1 MVVPNIL
8 INYSGSSEQRIQAV
22 FHFLFD
28 ESPESFEVLGQTL
41 SNDPSSIVRHEAAY
55 ILGEKANLLSISPL
69 IKAIE
74 YDPAII
80 VRHEAALALAN
91 LGTLGLPESEKVL
104 IKLLNDPNEDVVDT
118 AEIAL
123 QRLQMKRSNE
133 SISFEMDSITQIMD
147 DLSSSTKEKRIQAS
161 FLLMEEASTES
172 VELLIES
179 LNNEPSPIVKHEII
193 FSLGESIHYKV
204 VPALIHILETESNF
218 FTVHESLLALGT
230 IGDKRAKNILQR
242 FLHDPNPE
250 IVESAQIGLE
260 RLFS

>member
-1 MVVPNIL
+1 MIVPNIL

-91 LGTLGLPESEKVL
+91 LGTLGLPESEKDI
-104 IKLLNDPNEDVVDT
+104 IK
-118 AEIAL
+118 
-123 QRLQMKRSNE
+123 
-133 SISFEMDSITQIMD
+133 
-147 DLSSSTKEKRIQAS
+147 
-161 FLLMEEASTES
+161 
-172 VELLIES
+172 
-179 LNNEPSPIVKHEII
+179 
-193 FSLGESIHYKV
+193 
-204 VPALIHILETESNF
+204 
-218 FTVHESLLALGT
+218 
-230 IGDKRAKNILQR
+230 
-242 FLHDPNPE
+242 
-250 IVESAQIGLE
+250 
-260 RLFS
+260 